1 MDGRLLEVEG
11 SRLLDTTHFSTT
23 FITRRSYSNAL
34 THIMPQLSH
43 NSILF
48 GLLNLILVAVQ
59 CSSLSAPYIQVCQ
72 NKDCCKR
79 YQGRIDLFQTI
90 QDLNHFDAKVE
101 SSGCLSHC
109 GQGPNI
115 EIDGQVVHEIT
126 NAATAAV
133 QLELTLGKAIP
144 KLLLAAVQVL
154 EKVNGR

>member
-1 MDGRLLEVEG
+1 MAQPP
-11 SRLLDTTHFSTT
+11 HK
-23 FITRRSYSNAL
+23 
-34 THIMPQLSH
+34 
-43 NSILF
+43 SIL
-48 GLLNLILVAVQ
+48 LVLLILVLVTGQ
-59 CSSLSAPYIQVCQ
+59 CCSLSAPHIQVCQ

-90 QDLNHFDAKVE
+90 HDLQLDAQVE

-126 NAATAAV
+126 NAATAAA
-133 QLELTLGKAIP
+133 QLELTLGKPIP

-154 EKVNGR
+154 EKANGR

>member
-1 MDGRLLEVEG
+1 
-11 SRLLDTTHFSTT
+11 
-23 FITRRSYSNAL
+23 
-34 THIMPQLSH
+34 MPQPPPPH
-43 NSILF
+43 KSILL
-48 GLLNLILVAVQ
+48 GLLILVLVTGQ
-59 CSSLSAPYIQVCQ
+59 CSSLSAAPHIQVCQ

-90 QDLNHFDAKVE
+90 HDLQLDAKVE

-115 EIDGQVVHEIT
+115 EIDGLVLHEIT

-133 QLELTLGKAIP
+133 QLELTLGKPIP

-154 EKVNGR
+154 EKANGR

>member
-1 MDGRLLEVEG
+1 
-11 SRLLDTTHFSTT
+11 
-23 FITRRSYSNAL
+23 
-34 THIMPQLSH
+34 MPQSPH
-43 NSILF
+43 KSILL
-48 GLLNLILVAVQ
+48 GLLILVIAAVQ
-59 CSSLSAPYIQVCQ
+59 CSSLSAPHIQVCQ

-79 YQGRIDLFQTI
+79 YQGRIDLLQTI
-90 QDLNHFDAKVE
+90 HDFNLDAKVE

-133 QLELTLGKAIP
+133 QLDLALGKAIP

-154 EKVNGR
+154 ERANGR

>member
-1 MDGRLLEVEG
+1 
-11 SRLLDTTHFSTT
+11 
-23 FITRRSYSNAL
+23 
-34 THIMPQLSH
+34 MPQQPH
-43 NSILF
+43 KSILF
-48 GLLNLILVAVQ
+48 GLFILVLVTGQ
-59 CSSLSAPYIQVCQ
+59 CHSLSAPPLIQVCQ

-90 QDLNHFDAKVE
+90 HDLQQLDGKVE

-133 QLELTLGKAIP
+133 QLELTLGKPIP

-154 EKVNGR
+154 EKAKGKQLLLAYVCMYDLVLSSS